1 MDKSN
6 LQQNDQKLAPVHLGT
21 SSWTF
26 DGWRGVFYP
35 ERLPKIQYLAYYIRQ
50 FDTVEV
56 NASFYAIPAP
66 ATLLNWVETA
76 QPGFTYALKAPRL
89 ITHERRLVDCEAPT
103 RMFLDT
109 LRALGDAAA
118 PALFQFPPDF
128 TRKLYGRVLATF
140 LDWLTQEA
148 GDLRLAIEVRALD
161 LMTPAFARF
170 LAERNFALALVDRE
184 QSYDL
189 FDVWAATL
197 DAGGPSF
204 AYIRWIGDDRNGP
217 KGDRAVQVLRDE
229 QLAQWAARI
238 ELLARRGVEV
248 FGYMHNTYEGHS
260 PASLRR
266 LQNLLAAR
274 IPLPLW
280 PPAPPHAQLSIL

>member
-1 MDKSN
+1 MDELG
-6 LQQNDQKLAPVHLGT
+6 LQQDDQKTAPIHLGT

-35 ERLPKIQYLAYYIRQ
+35 DKLPKTQYLAYYIRQ

-66 ATLLNWVETA
+66 ATLLNWVESA

-89 ITHERRLVDCEAPT
+89 ITHERRLADCEAPT
-103 RMFLDT
+103 RTFLDT

-128 TRKLYGRVLATF
+128 TRKAYGRALAIF
-140 LDWLTQEA
+140 LDWLAQEA
-148 GDLRLAIEVRALD
+148 RDLRVAVEVRAPD
-161 LMTPAFARF
+161 LMTPVFARF
-170 LAERNFALALVDRE
+170 LADRNFALALVDRE

-217 KGDRAVQVLRDE
+217 KEDREVQVLRDE

-238 ELLARRGVEV
+238 EQLARRGVEV

-266 LQNLLAAR
+266 LQTLLATR
-274 IPLPLW
+274 IPLPIW
-280 PPAPPHAQLSIL
+280 PPPSTDRQLSML